1 MRSAQDET
9 DNVAEKH
16 PKVVQQLNA
25 QLKQELE
32 APQR

>member
-16 PKVVQQLNA
+16 PKVVQQLHA
-25 QLKQELE
+25 QLKKELE